1 MQGSRGCPEGSAG
14 LPRVFQA
21 RAGGVG
27 PRRKCMSDPQLKTK
41 RIIAADNDF
50 LRAYEDTF
58 AAPMPTVG
66 RDGSIDG
73 LPAPYPREVE
83 GVARGGW
90 RIHELGQLAK
100 KTGSPVQNPILGRNS
115 AEETWKESK
124 EMYSMAEKLGTR
136 LFHFVHS
143 EATRHIDPLHGREL
157 IEQSRGKGGITPM
170 GEREFVRLG
179 GGSVHPMRIN
189 ATGDTPHLSI
199 INAFIAGFDGTDIGP
214 VIHVHFGGRGI
225 HDYRTKVVNG
235 YKALQICAESGIYV
249 QIDSHKHLNNILGT
263 DGMALAMCLLAEG
276 LAVHAGLPRELS
288 SLQLNVGGINLF
300 ADLALMRAFRQVMYS
315 SGMVVVPETF
325 QDPPADLVAEAAH
338 FARMALSAKLGGANF
353 YRPKAA
359 ENVGIPT
366 GASMARAI
374 WGTQDLFDRTVF
386 VDVQDKA
393 IGQRQEQIVDEAM
406 AVLEAVLELPGRLAP
421 EDLTAAFWTRWSDEE
436 LITRIVNAGKS
447 GALDCPRAGGWDLKR
462 HVHTHRDADG
472 IRRYVPGFTP
482 LGVDAAR
489 MPVTTENVQVPQVR
503 KPTRKAKIVLA
514 TVGADAHVMG
524 INLVR
529 EAFEKAGYE
538 VIFLRGMNLP
548 ETVAEVAAEAKAD
561 VVGVSN
567 LLGLGLELF
576 PRVDARLKALGLRE
590 RVVLLAGGR
599 IAEKEEEHALFEKK
613 IRDQGPGFMGVDQFF
628 GPGTDVADTVAWVDS
643 QLSSKGVQ

>member
-1 MQGSRGCPEGSAG
+1 MT
-14 LPRVFQA
+14 
-21 RAGGVG
+21 
-27 PRRKCMSDPQLKTK
+27 DPQQKTK
-41 RIIAADNDF
+41 QIIVDDHDF
-50 LRAYEDTF
+50 IRAYEDTF
-58 AAPMPTVG
+58 SAPMPTVG
-66 RDGSIDG
+66 RDGSISG

-90 RIHELGQLAK
+90 RIHELGQEAL
-100 KTGSPVQNPILGRNS
+100 KTGNPVQNPILGRNS
-115 AEETWKESK
+115 AEETWKESV
-124 EMYSMAEKLGTR
+124 EMYNMAEKLGIR

-170 GEREFVRLG
+170 GERELVKLG

-199 INAFIAGFDGTDIGP
+199 LNAFIAGFDGTDIGP

-235 YKALQICAESGIYV
+235 YKAIQICAENGIYV
-249 QIDSHKHLNNILGT
+249 QLDSHKHLNNIMGT

-276 LAVHAGLPRELS
+276 MAVHAGLPPELS
-288 SLQLNVGGINLF
+288 AIQMNVAGINLF
-300 ADLALMRAFRQVMYS
+300 ADLAVMRAFRQVMYS
-315 SGMVVVPETF
+315 TGLIVVPETF
-325 QDPPADLVAEAAH
+325 QDPPADLVAESAH
-338 FARMALSAKLGGANF
+338 FARMAMSAKLGGANF

-374 WGTQDLFDRTVF
+374 WGTQDLFNRMVR
-386 VDVQDKA
+386 VDVQDPA
-393 IGQRQEQIVDEAM
+393 IDRRQEEIIVESM
-406 AVLEAVLELPGRLAP
+406 SVLQAALGLSRRP
-421 EDLTAAFWTRWSDEE
+421 EPHEITPAFWKQWSDEE
-436 LITRIVNAGKS
+436 LITCVVNAGKA
-447 GALDCPRAGGWDLKR
+447 GVLDCPRAGGWDLKR

-482 LGVDAAR
+482 LGVDAAA
-489 MPVTTENVQVPQVR
+489 MPVTKEPVVVPEVK
-503 KPTRKAKIVLA
+503 KPTRKARVVLA

-529 EAFEKAGYE
+529 EAFEEAGYD

-561 VVGVSN
+561 AVGVSN
-567 LLGLGLELF
+567 LLGLGIELF
-576 PRVDARLKALGLRE
+576 PRVAGRLEALGLKDK
-590 RVVLLAGGR
+590 VVLFAGGR
-599 IAEKEEEHALFEKK
+599 IAEKEEEHATFEARIKN
-613 IRDQGPGFMGVDQFF
+613 DGPGFLGVEGFF
-628 GPGTDVADTVAWVDS
+628 GPGTDVKETVKWLDAKMAA
-643 QLSSKGVQ
+643 KGVN